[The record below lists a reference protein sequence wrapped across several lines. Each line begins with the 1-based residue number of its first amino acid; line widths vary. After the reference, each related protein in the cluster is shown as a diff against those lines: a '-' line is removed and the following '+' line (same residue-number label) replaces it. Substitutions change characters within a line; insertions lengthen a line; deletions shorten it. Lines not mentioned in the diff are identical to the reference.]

1 MFPHQKI
8 WSKSRIN
15 LLQRCQRAFVLRYGL
30 AKLSQH
36 HPQGQ
41 LLSQSF
47 EIQSPWILLHQTIR
61 NILLDYTEDY
71 VIGNAWSEGLLKLK
85 FRENFGR
92 SIAQRNNVVER
103 INSSSIVSKSQFQRA
118 YVEPHLVEMGILICL
133 SMLHHPTFRALL
145 EEGSI
150 RRVEPTTSIRIGL
163 ARIYC
168 SPDLIH
174 KGKNRTSLIKLHLLG
189 QLPPFDRQHQSS
201 LIQLY
206 GDVRSPVIMFQLNQR
221 SWHVHQSIPT
231 NAQRRQAMQ
240 LVEMDIQRM
249 GEAYTSIGKRNDLS
263 KVPLADSY
271 RSCMHCNVKFLC
283 PSRHGLEHA
292 KAEQRSLMCRFE
304 RKQ

>member
-47 EIQSPWILLHQTIR
+47 DIQSPWILLHQIIR
-61 NILLDYTEDY
+61 NILLDYAEDY
-71 VIGNAWSEGLLKLK
+71 VIGHVWAEGLLKAR
-85 FRENFGR
+85 FREDFTQI
-92 SIAQRNNVVER
+92 IAQRNQLVER
-103 INSSSIVSKSQFQRA
+103 INSYNIVSRSQFQRA
-118 YVEPHLVEMGILICL
+118 HAEPHLIEMGIQICL
-133 SMLHHPTFRALL
+133 SMLHHQTFRSFLK
-145 EEGSI
+145 EGTI
-150 RRVEPTTSIRIGL
+150 QRREPTTSIKKEQT
-163 ARIYC
+163 RIYS

-174 KGKNRTSLIKLHLLG
+174 KGKNGTTLIKIHLIGHLTS
-189 QLPPFDRQHQSS
+189 FDRQHQSS
-201 LIQLY
+201 LLQLY
-206 GDVRSPVIMFQLNQR
+206 GDGHSSVIIFQLERR

-231 NAQRRQAMQ
+231 KAQRSQAMQ

-249 GEAYTSIGKRNDLS
+249 EDAYTSIGKRNDLS

-292 KAEQRSLMCRFE
+292 KAEQRSLMC
-304 RKQ
+304 Q